1 MGFNKRIL
9 KKETLKK
16 IYQNEGYKGLYDY
29 ITKPDALYV
38 GDCKDVVNIIY
49 SNECDTKKSMEIKKI
64 L

>member
-16 IYQNEGYKGLYDY
+16 IHQNEGYKGVYDY

-38 GDCKDVVNIIY
+38 GDCKDVVNIIH